1 MKTHTLKRTDRL
13 GPTSAHARTPD
24 APAHAQERALAR
36 ADATNTCS
44 LARAPS
50 ASAPV
55 RIGRAD
61 RASAP
66 VRIGRA
72 DRASAPVRIGR
83 AYWPRSPPIL
93 HAGGH
98 YHNVAAR
105 FTHSHHTP

>member
-24 APAHAQERALAR
+24 APAHAPERALAR
-36 ADATNTCS
+36 ADATNTCFQ
-44 LARAPS
+44 ARAPS

-72 DRASAPVRIGR
+72 YSV
-83 AYWPRSPPIL
+83 RSPPIL

-98 YHNVAAR
+98 YHNVAAL